1 MNEKI
6 RRINDFSPY
15 TATRAPRKMRLFPY
29 DNAYILS
36 TTAFWAVLMEKAHR
50 GPSKY
55 QSGTVF
61 VSPNALEGHLLLFED
76 TGTAD
81 FDELYL
87 ILKLYYDNFAIFG
100 R

>member
-1 MNEKI
+1 
-6 RRINDFSPY
+6 
-15 TATRAPRKMRLFPY
+15 
-29 DNAYILS
+29 
-36 TTAFWAVLMEKAHR
+36 MEKAHR
-50 GPSKY
+50 SPSKY
-55 QSGTVF
+55 QSWKVF

-76 TGTAD
+76 TETAD

>member
-1 MNEKI
+1 
-6 RRINDFSPY
+6 
-15 TATRAPRKMRLFPY
+15 
-29 DNAYILS
+29 
-36 TTAFWAVLMEKAHR
+36 MEKAHR
-50 GPSKY
+50 GPSRS

>member
-1 MNEKI
+1 
-6 RRINDFSPY
+6 
-15 TATRAPRKMRLFPY
+15 
-29 DNAYILS
+29 
-36 TTAFWAVLMEKAHR
+36 MEKAHR

-55 QSGTVF
+55 QSWKVF

-76 TGTAD
+76 TETAD

-87 ILKLYYDNFAIFG
+87 ILKLYYDNFTIFG